1 VRYVLASAVC
11 AAIVTL
17 GTGPASAADP
27 NGVDTMPARQI
38 LGAVLQ
44 AVNSATTVH
53 VVGSATSH
61 GDKITLDLR
70 VLASKVGEGRVT
82 SAGSGFQ
89 VVRIGNKLY
98 FKGDHAFLRK
108 YGGSSGAAFLSG
120 KWLYVSSKNKDF
132 AGIASLTD
140 LVPLVDG
147 ILNGHGKLAKGTL
160 TRIFGQP
167 AVTLVDTSDGSA
179 LYVATTGAPYP
190 IALKHGTGTGGEI
203 IRFEGWGRAVTVVPP
218 KSSIDLAKLSSH

>member
-1 VRYVLASAVC
+1 
-11 AAIVTL
+11 
-17 GTGPASAADP
+17 
-27 NGVDTMPARQI
+27 MPALQI

-44 AVNSATTVH
+44 AVNGATTVH
-53 VVGSATSH
+53 VVGSATDH
-61 GDKITLDLR
+61 GAKVTLDLR
-70 VLASKVGEGRVT
+70 VFASQVGEGRVT

-98 FKGDHAFLRK
+98 LKGDHAFLKK
-108 YGGSSGAAFLSG
+108 YGGSAGASLLTG
-120 KWLYVSSKNKDF
+120 KWLYVSTKNKDT

-147 ILNGHGKLAKGTL
+147 ILKGHGKLAKGTL
-160 TRIFGQP
+160 TRVFGQP

-179 LYVATTGAPYP
+179 LYVATTGPPYP
-190 IALKHGTGTGGEI
+190 IALKHGTGKRGEM